1 MEQEYQAI
9 PEKTKFL
16 DAFQKMERNLAMTDE
31 LYTQMTARLVEIA
44 NGSKKMHKPKNS
56 NEDSRSFDDYWLSKQ
71 YGFTEVDMPSGKVQ
85 YLTSKNGK
93 YIIKDSEMY
102 EKLLQIHSATGHG
115 GRAVMKKRQ
124 MKPIRTSLE
133 KLS

>member
-56 NEDSRSFDDYWLSKQ
+56 NDDSRSLS
-71 YGFTEVDMPSGKVQ
+71 
-85 YLTSKNGK
+85 
-93 YIIKDSEMY
+93 
-102 EKLLQIHSATGHG
+102 
-115 GRAVMKKRQ
+115 
-124 MKPIRTSLE
+124 
-133 KLS
+133 